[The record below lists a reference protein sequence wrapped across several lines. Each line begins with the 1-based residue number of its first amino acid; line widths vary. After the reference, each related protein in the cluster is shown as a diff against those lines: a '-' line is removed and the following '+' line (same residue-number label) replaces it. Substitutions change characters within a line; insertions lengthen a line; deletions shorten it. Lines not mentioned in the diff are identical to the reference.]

1 MNKLKKKNRSWINRQ
16 ERDIYVQK
24 ARLDGWRSRAVYK
37 LKQIDEKERFLKH
50 GMMCIDVGS
59 SPGGWSQF
67 VTQKLKGNVNIVAV
81 DVLPMDPLPGVDF
94 ILGDFLEEKV
104 FQKMLHKIGNKDV
117 DLVMSDIAPNI
128 TGIKV
133 VDQPKSLYLVEL
145 VLELACKVLRPGG
158 NLVCKV
164 FQGVGFDDFIREVRG
179 YFEKVKII
187 KPNASR
193 SGNRE
198 IYLVAR
204 NFNYRSVQ
212 L

>member
-1 MNKLKKKNRSWINRQ
+1 MNKFKKNNGSWINRQ

-24 ARLDGWRSRAVYK
+24 ARLEGWRSRAVYK
-37 LKQIDEKERFLKH
+37 LKQIDEKERFLNH
-50 GMMCIDVGS
+50 GMICVDVGS
-59 SPGGWSQF
+59 SPGSWSQF

-81 DVLPMDPLPGVDF
+81 DILPMDPLPGVDF
-94 ILGDFLEEKV
+94 ILGDFLDERV
-104 FQKMLHKIGNKDV
+104 FKKMLQKISNQDV

-128 TGIKV
+128 TGIRA
-133 VDQPKSLYLVEL
+133 VDQPKSMYLVEL
-145 VLELACKVLRPGG
+145 VLEFACKVLKPGG

-164 FQGVGFDDFIREVRG
+164 FQGAGFDDFIREARRC
-179 YFEKVKII
+179 FQRVKII

-193 SGNRE
+193 SGSRE
-198 IYLVAR
+198 VYLVAR